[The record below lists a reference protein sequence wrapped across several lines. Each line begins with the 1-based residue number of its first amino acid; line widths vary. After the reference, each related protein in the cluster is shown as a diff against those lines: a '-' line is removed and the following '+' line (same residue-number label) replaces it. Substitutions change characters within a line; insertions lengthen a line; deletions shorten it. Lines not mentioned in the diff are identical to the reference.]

1 MSLRADHKALVFV
14 GAVAVL
20 GAAVRVVRAA
30 SGSTVP
36 VHEQA
41 ALDHQIATADS
52 SAVSASARTARAGV
66 SGRGR
71 NRTASGRQTIAI
83 SDSADGAV
91 PEPEQGTPSRK
102 RGAGALD
109 RRGYVGGRL
118 DLDVATAA
126 QIDSLPGITPAI
138 ARRIAADRVRRGP
151 FLSLDGLRRV
161 SGIGP
166 TLIRR
171 LDSLVTFSGVYTQAT
186 PQDTTIPPR
195 RAAAR
200 PRGGARRRGA
210 TRPVALRT
218 RGPPRERL
226 LL

>member
-30 SGSTVP
+30 SGSTLGTNAQP
-36 VHEQA
+36 
-41 ALDHQIATADS
+41 ALDRQMAAADS
-52 SAVSASARTARAGV
+52 SAASALRPSDRSG
-66 SGRGR
+66 SRGRGR
-71 NRTASGRQTIAI
+71 STGSRRRPASLDT
-83 SDSADGAV
+83 SDTNAV
-91 PEPEQGTPSRK
+91 DNPEQGTPARRRS
-102 RGAGALD
+102 AGPLD

-126 QIDSLPGITPAI
+126 QIDSLPGITPTI

-166 TLIRR
+166 TLIKR
-171 LDSLVTFSGVYTQAT
+171 LDSLVTFSGAYTQAT
-186 PQDTTIPPR
+186 PQDTTIQSRGRAKGRARGSTR
-195 RAAAR
+195 RGGSTRPAAR
-200 PRGGARRRGA
+200 
-210 TRPVALRT
+210 
-218 RGPPRERL
+218 
-226 LL
+226 